1 MDYVPNFSYL
11 CIIKEMNMIE
21 RKLSKIIQAQLFK
34 GKAIILVG
42 SRQVGKT
49 TLLGELVRQSDKRI
63 LSLNCDEPEVQ
74 TILTDTNVA
83 KLRTI
88 IGNNE
93 LVVIDEAQKVNNI
106 GLTLKLIV
114 DNIKDVQ
121 VIATGSS
128 AFELRNQLNEPL
140 TGRKFEYQMF
150 PISSGEIID
159 TYGLLEEKRTL
170 ENRLVY
176 GSYPDIIMHPEEARR
191 YLTEL
196 TQSYLYK
203 DVLSLDSLRK
213 PQLLDKLLQA
223 LAFQVGSEVSTN
235 ELARTLQT
243 DSKTIDKYLDLL
255 EKCYVIF
262 RLGGLSRNL
271 RTELKRA
278 KKIYFYDNGVRNALI
293 GDYKPLALRNDTG
306 ALWENYI
313 IAERLKHN
321 AYNTFYGKSYFW
333 RTQQQQEIDYI
344 EDIDGMLHTYEFKWN
359 EGKHPRLTDTFAKAY
374 PDHTFTVVSPENYQ
388 SFVKGE
394 I

>member
-1 MDYVPNFSYL
+1 MDYVPNFTYL
-11 CIIKEMNMIE
+11 CIVKEMNMIE
-21 RKLSKIIQAQLFK
+21 RKLSKVIKEQLFR

-74 TILTDTNVA
+74 TMLTDTNVA

-121 VIATGSS
+121 VVAIGSS

-176 GSYPDIIMHPEEARR
+176 GSYPDIIMHPEDARR

-235 ELARTLQT
+235 ELARTLQS

-278 KKIYFYDNGVRNALI
+278 KKIYFYDNGVRNAVI
-293 GDYKPLALRNDTG
+293 QQFSPVALRNDMG
-306 ALWENYI
+306 ALWENFF
-313 IAERLKHN
+313 IAERMKRNHYSGHYCN
-321 AYNTFYGKSYFW
+321 SFFW
-333 RTQQQQEIDYI
+333 RTTLQQEIDLI
-344 EDIDGMLHTYEFKWN
+344 EESDGAMTAFEMKWN
-359 EGKHPRLTDTFAKAY
+359 PSKKVLFSKSFIEAY
-374 PDHTFTVVSPENYQ
+374 NVKETVVISPDNYL
-388 SFVKGE
+388 E
-394 I
+394 YL

>member
-1 MDYVPNFSYL
+1 
-11 CIIKEMNMIE
+11 MNMIE
-21 RKLSKIIQAQLFK
+21 RKLSKVIKEQLFR

-74 TILTDTNVA
+74 TMLTDTNVA

-121 VIATGSS
+121 VVATGSS

-278 KKIYFYDNGVRNALI
+278 KKIYFYDNGVRNAVI
-293 GDYKPLALRNDTG
+293 QQFAPVALRNDMG
-306 ALWENYI
+306 ALWENFF
-313 IAERLKHN
+313 IAERMKRNHYSGHYCN
-321 AYNTFYGKSYFW
+321 SFFW
-333 RTQQQQEIDYI
+333 RTTLQQEIDLI
-344 EDIDGMLHTYEFKWN
+344 EESDGAMTAFEMKWN
-359 EGKHPRLTDTFAKAY
+359 SSKKVLFSKSFIKAY
-374 PDHTFTVVSPENYQ
+374 NVKETVVISPNNYL
-388 SFVKGE
+388 E
-394 I
+394 YL

>member
-1 MDYVPNFSYL
+1 MDYVPNFLYL
-11 CIIKEMNMIE
+11 CIVKEMNMIE
-21 RKLSKIIQAQLFK
+21 RKLSKVIKEQLFR

-74 TILTDTNVA
+74 TMLTDTNVA

-121 VIATGSS
+121 VVATGSS

-278 KKIYFYDNGVRNALI
+278 KKIYFYDNGVRNAVI
-293 GDYKPLALRNDTG
+293 QQFAPVALRNDMG
-306 ALWENYI
+306 ALWENFFI
-313 IAERLKHN
+313 TERKKRNHYSGHYCN
-321 AYNTFYGKSYFW
+321 SYFW
-333 RTQQQQEIDYI
+333 RTTLQQEIDLI
-344 EDIDGMLHTYEFKWN
+344 EESDGAMTAFEMKWN
-359 EGKHPRLTDTFAKAY
+359 PTKKVLFSKSFTEAY
-374 PDHTFTVVSPENYQ
+374 NVKETIVISPDNYL
-388 SFVKGE
+388 E
-394 I
+394 YL

>member
-1 MDYVPNFSYL
+1 MDYVPNFLYL
-11 CIIKEMNMIE
+11 CIVKEMNMIE
-21 RKLSKIIQAQLFK
+21 RKLVKIIQAQLFK

-74 TILTDTNVA
+74 TMLTDTNVA

-121 VIATGSS
+121 VVATGSS

-278 KKIYFYDNGVRNALI
+278 KKIYFYDNGVRNAI
-293 GDYKPLALRNDTG
+293 IQQFAPVALRNDMG
-306 ALWENYI
+306 ALWENFF
-313 IAERLKHN
+313 IAERMKRNHYSGHYCN
-321 AYNTFYGKSYFW
+321 SFFW
-333 RTQQQQEIDYI
+333 RTTLQQEIDLI
-344 EDIDGMLHTYEFKWN
+344 EESDGAMTAFEMKWN
-359 EGKHPRLTDTFAKAY
+359 PSKKVLFSKSFIKAY
-374 PDHTFTVVSPENYQ
+374 NVKETVVISPDNYL
-388 SFVKGE
+388 E
-394 I
+394 YL

>member
-1 MDYVPNFSYL
+1 
-11 CIIKEMNMIE
+11 MNMIE
-21 RKLSKIIQAQLFK
+21 RKLSKVIKEQLFR

-49 TLLGELVRQSDKRI
+49 TLLGELARQSDKRI

-74 TILTDTNVA
+74 TMLTDTNVA

-121 VIATGSS
+121 VVATGSS

-278 KKIYFYDNGVRNALI
+278 KKIYFYDNGVRNAVI
-293 GDYKPLALRNDTG
+293 QQFTPVALRNDMG
-306 ALWENYI
+306 ALWENFF
-313 IAERLKHN
+313 IAERMKRNHYSGHYCN
-321 AYNTFYGKSYFW
+321 SFFW
-333 RTQQQQEIDYI
+333 RTTLQQEIDLI
-344 EDIDGMLHTYEFKWN
+344 EESDGAMTAFEMKWN
-359 EGKHPRLTDTFAKAY
+359 PTKKVLFSKSFTEAY
-374 PDHTFTVVSPENYQ
+374 NVKETIVISPDNYL
-388 SFVKGE
+388 E
-394 I
+394 YL